1 MVLVDT
7 TPGTT
12 AYGCLLGAT
21 DAREVAFLVE
31 EFDRRFAGEEVSRA
45 VIDAQKAENLG
56 PESVAAIR
64 TACERYGV
72 VPFLLLAR
80 EESLPAVRSA

>member
-12 AYGCLLGAT
+12 AYGCLFGAT

-31 EFDRRFAGEEVSRA
+31 EFDRRFAGEEVTRA

-56 PESVAAIR
+56 PESAASIR
-64 TACERYGV
+64 AACDRYGV
-72 VPFLLLAR
+72 VPFLLVAQ
-80 EESLPAVRSA
+80 EDNLPAVRSA